1 MTSDPGLEARLR
13 ALAGAEEPPM
23 TTTATV
29 DRIITR
35 RARGERVA
43 LPIEPPRRR
52 PGWLVLGAA
61 AAVVASVLLY
71 RTDGDTGV
79 PVAPLPP
86 ASPDTGLEVS
96 SMGGFM
102 LPAPL
107 LAQATRE
114 PRYPRVA
121 ATGGERLRP
130 GRWFYSSPMLDRTYQ
145 PGDTTFGFAIRHA
158 VLDGQPSWLYLGGR
172 RLPSGAIDWSLDSL
186 WLSADSL
193 RPLREVKQVGD
204 HGRVEK
210 IYRADE
216 VLIGETVNGYTAW
229 RNRPI
234 ADPRRSPAEGNT
246 VHWYQFVAT
255 LQSGELEVG
264 WQRSLEMPFFVLTGN
279 RWSYY
284 LDLRVVAAE
293 TITVPAGR
301 FDCWKVVIGPGETG
315 HTLWVEQRRG
325 WIVAQSSTQGGR
337 ERYRQELVW
346 GEDGE

>member
-1 MTSDPGLEARLR
+1 MTPDPELEARLR
-13 ALAGAEEPPM
+13 ALADADAPPV
-23 TTTATV
+23 TTTDAV
-29 DRIITR
+29 EHIVQR

-43 LPIEPPRRR
+43 LPTEPPRRR

-86 ASPDTGLEVS
+86 AAPDTGLEVS

-130 GRWFYSSPMLDRTYQ
+130 GRWFYNSPMLDRPPQ
-145 PGDTTFGFAIRHA
+145 PGDTSYGYAIERTTLEGA
-158 VLDGQPSWLYLGGR
+158 PAWLALGGR
-172 RLPSGAIDWSLDSL
+172 RLGTGRIEWGDSTWLSHDSL
-186 WLSADSL
+186 QPLL
-193 RPLREVKQVGD
+193 RHAQLFG
-204 HGRVEK
+204 GARVEE
-210 IYRADE
+210 IYRQDE
-216 VLIGETVNGYTAW
+216 VLIGETLNGYTSW
-229 RNRPI
+229 RHRSLLSNHRSTEGFPI
-234 ADPRRSPAEGNT
+234 R
-246 VHWYQFVAT
+246 WYDFLAAVQN
-255 LQSGELEVG
+255 GELEVG
-264 WQRSLEMPFFVLTGN
+264 WRRSLDVPFLVLKDGKPATH
-279 RWSYY
+279 Y
-284 LDLRVVAAE
+284 LDLEVFRAE
-293 TITVPAGR
+293 TVTVPAGT
-301 FDCWKVVIGPGETG
+301 FECWKVGIGREDQG
-315 HTLWVEQRRG
+315 HMLWVDRRRG
-325 WIVAQSSTQGGR
+325 WIVAQSSTWGGR